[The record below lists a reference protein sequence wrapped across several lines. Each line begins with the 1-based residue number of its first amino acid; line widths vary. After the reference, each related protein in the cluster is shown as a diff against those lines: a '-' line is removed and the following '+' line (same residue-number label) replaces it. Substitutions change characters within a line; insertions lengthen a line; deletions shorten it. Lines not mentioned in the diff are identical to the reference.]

1 MGIINFTGTELKN
14 LFSKPATVK
23 YPFAPREYK
32 ERTRGHVENDMEACV
47 LCGLCQM
54 KCPTH
59 AITVDKQKQ
68 TWSIRPFS
76 CIQCRSCVD
85 NCPKKS
91 LSMENTYQEPG
102 DMMITQ
108 TFELSDKQ
116 KEALAAQ
123 AKAAAERAAA
133 AMAAKKAAEAAAAA
147 PEVSP
152 ASGTEPENK

>member
-32 ERTRGHVENDMEACV
+32 ERTRGHVENDMDACV
-47 LCGLCQM
+47 LCGLCQI

-68 TWSIRPFS
+68 TWAIKPFS
-76 CIQCRSCVD
+76 CIQCRACVD

-91 LSMENTYQEPG
+91 LSMANTYQEPG
-102 DMMITQ
+102 DMKITK
-108 TFELSDKQ
+108 TFNLSDKQ
-116 KEALAAQ
+116 KQALAEQ
-123 AKAAAERAAA
+123 ARIIAEKAAA
-133 AMAAKKAAEAAAAA
+133 AKKLAEEKKKAEAQG
-147 PEVSP
+147 E
-152 ASGTEPENK
+152 K

>member
-32 ERTRGHVENDMEACV
+32 ERTRGHVENDMDACV
-47 LCGLCQM
+47 LCGLCQI

-68 TWSIRPFS
+68 TWAIKPFS
-76 CIQCRSCVD
+76 CIQCRACVD

-91 LSMENTYQEPG
+91 LSMANTYQEPG
-102 DMMITQ
+102 DMKITK
-108 TFELSDKQ
+108 TFNLSDKQ
-116 KEALAAQ
+116 KQALAEQ
-123 AKAAAERAAA
+123 ARIIAEKAAA
-133 AMAAKKAAEAAAAA
+133 AKKLAEEKKEAEAQG
-147 PEVSP
+147 E
-152 ASGTEPENK
+152 K